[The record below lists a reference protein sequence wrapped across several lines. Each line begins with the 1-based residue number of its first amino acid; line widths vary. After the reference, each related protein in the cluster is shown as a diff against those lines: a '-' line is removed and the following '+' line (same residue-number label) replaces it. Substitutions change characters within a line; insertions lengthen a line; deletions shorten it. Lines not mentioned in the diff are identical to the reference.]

1 MKRMVLFLISIVM
14 ILCVAAGCGGVKKA
28 EGPKIL
34 KVGTEV
40 TFPPFEFR
48 EQGSKEIT
56 GFDMDMIRAIGKKLD
71 MQVEILDMDFEALI
85 PDGYYGRSPEE
96 PLVIT
101 DADTISNLLN
111 AVHDN
116 GNYRPVAEGK
126 ALEGL
131 NGLWID
137 FGNGCV
143 LGMYADRSYGSF
155 CSSPG
160 ENGSPCYKLPPKL
173 WRMTNELLE
182 QAQ

>member
-1 MKRMVLFLISIVM
+1 MRKLLIAVFLLLFLSACGRGTDIPRLTDERLDWENIS
-14 ILCVAAGCGGVKKA
+14 
-28 EGPKIL
+28 
-34 KVGTEV
+34 
-40 TFPPFEFR
+40 
-48 EQGSKEIT
+48 EI
-56 GFDMDMIRAIGKKLD
+56 RLYS
-71 MQVEILDMDFEALI
+71 
-85 PDGYYGRSPEE
+85 DGNYGHSPEE

-101 DADTISNLLN
+101 DADTIDALLE
-111 AVHDN
+111 AALDK
-116 GNYRPVAEGK
+116 GSFRPVAEGK